1 MTRILPLTQSVS
13 ISNQGD
19 FYPTVVERALDTLCM
34 ELQQVSGRTGQL
46 RGSWVTATDYSY
58 GDVVQDGADGA
69 DTGNYYM
76 CVIANT
82 SDVWADDLA
91 AGDWSLA
98 IDVQTIEG
106 YATDAAFSAAAA
118 SASASA
124 ASSSASS
131 ASSSAST
138 ATTQAG
144 IATTQAGI
152 ATTQAGIATTAASQA
167 ASYAASYSGTSTTS
181 LAIATGAKVFTTQ
194 ADKLWVSGQYLQ
206 IASAANNANYMHG
219 TVTSYSGTTLTMNI
233 TDIGGSGTLAD
244 WNISISGTQGPTGP
258 SSGGT
263 VTSVSVTSSNGF
275 AGSVATSTTT
285 PAITI
290 STSVTGIL
298 SGNGTAISAAST
310 TGSGSVVL
318 ATSPVLVTPA
328 LGIPTSGTLTSC
340 TGLPLTTGVTGNL
353 PVTNLNSGTS
363 ASSSTFWRGDGTW
376 AAASGTT
383 PTRQY
388 LTSGSSATYT
398 TPANCRKI
406 RITAIGGGGGGAGAT
421 ANNGSAGGDTTF
433 NSVVA
438 KGGAGGTSNTDGGAG
453 GTGGTGTADFR
464 VKGGG
469 GGNAQANTGGN
480 STLGGGGASQ
490 YSATASGTGATNT
503 GGGGS
508 GGNNGSTIV
517 GPGGGAGETFYL
529 DIASPAA
536 TYTYTIGA
544 GGNGGAAGTKAGG
557 NGGSGLVIVDE
568 YY

>member
-106 YATDAAFSAAAA
+106 YATDAAASAAAA

-131 ASSSAST
+131 ASTSAST

-181 LAIATGAKVFTTQ
+181 LAIATGTKVFTTQ
-194 ADKLWVSGQYLQ
+194 ADKLWVAGQYLQ

-244 WNISISGTQGPTGP
+244 WNISISGTQGPTGAA
-258 SSGGT
+258 GGG
-263 VTSVSVTSSNGF
+263 VS
-275 AGSVATSTTT
+275 
-285 PAITI
+285 
-290 STSVTGIL
+290 SVTGTTNRIT
-298 SGNGTAISAAST
+298 STGGTTPVIDIDASYVGQSSIT
-310 TGSGSVVL
+310 
-318 ATSPVLVTPA
+318 AT
-328 LGIPTSGTLTSC
+328 GTLTSGA
-340 TGLPLTTGVTGNL
+340 TGTGFTVDLGTSTLTGDLPFANLAQGTARSVLGVTGNATADVASIQGTANQALVVNSAGTALAFGAVNLASSAAVTGNL
-353 PVTNLNSGTS
+353 PVANLNSGTS
-363 ASSSTFWRGDGTW
+363 ASASTFWRGDGTW
-376 AAASGTT
+376 AAAGGVFTTSFTSSDTSYTTSGTT
-383 PTRQY
+383 TIAHGLGSVPKMFYVYVVCVTAQAG
-388 LTSGSSATYT
+388 LTTGQIWGPLVGYF
-398 TPANCRKI
+398 N
-406 RITAIGGGGGGAGAT
+406 GAG
-421 ANNGSAGGDTTF
+421 NPVNGSVYADATNIKIIISANGLYF
-433 NSVVA
+433 N
-438 KGGAGGTSNTDGGAG
+438 
-453 GTGGTGTADFR
+453 GTALTD
-464 VKGGG
+464 
-469 GGNAQANTGGN
+469 ANWK
-480 STLGGGGASQ
+480 LRAFA
-490 YSATASGTGATNT
+490 Y
-503 GGGGS
+503 
-508 GGNNGSTIV
+508 I
-517 GPGGGAGETFYL
+517 
-529 DIASPAA
+529 
-536 TYTYTIGA
+536 
-544 GGNGGAAGTKAGG
+544 
-557 NGGSGLVIVDE
+557 
-568 YY
+568 